1 MKKNKMTMKEEEDDV
16 LRKAKYIV
24 SLETS
29 LKNPNDKSYINCIK
43 YIFTKEFTES
53 TLSLPIK
60 KEEKDSFQYLKC
72 FVYIFDIL
80 FSKNEIERNI
90 LYQSEILPKLLGTD
104 LFNLMKNL
112 EKLAEGKKLGEFNLD
127 NLIKLVDL
135 KESVNFLFCNYA
147 KQTKNKLYG
156 FLNLY
161 FYYLGY
167 FIQSINT
174 FKLSLYYL
182 LRINDLF
189 KKLDYKEFCPNLQEP
204 NCLNLIKLFFKSI
217 FKEPMEMLTIYSL
230 LIFKYEYIFKDIK
243 NKNIDEAIL
252 ESSAKKTLNIV
263 NKKTLENKIIF
274 EYIFL
279 EFINNLNNISQGD
292 LIKTQDEKTKIIE
305 QKINGGQVD
314 VLGKD
319 NSEEANDYIDPK
331 KNDINEETDQN
342 KNEIKYESAQS
353 EKIDTNEDKSDDKI
367 FNFEKN
373 IKENENQIEAN
384 SSFDGKEK
392 INVDNGS
399 NNNSENGTK
408 ETNLSNQS
416 TNGQNENS
424 KNEVSESELN
434 TLLKLESELGTSPE
448 MKKIY
453 EIINKMRSEFH
464 NKISLI
470 ETQLKDVQDENK
482 KITET
487 LGHIQLRDKAKNFL
501 KSFNIKLQENDL
513 KKIELGKKK
522 KWDLISEKIKENYK
536 NYQNS
541 DNYEVF
547 CEIIEKSAKAIDE
560 GNNSAHEL

>member
-29 LKNPNDKSYINCIK
+29 LTNPNDKSYINCIK

-112 EKLAEGKKLGEFNLD
+112 EKLAEGKKLGEFNFD

-217 FKEPMEMLTIYSL
+217 YKEPMEMLTIYSL

-453 EIINKMRSEFH
+453 EIINKMRSEFQ

-560 GNNSAHEL
+560 GNKSAHN

>member
-1 MKKNKMTMKEEEDDV
+1 M
-16 LRKAKYIV
+16 
-24 SLETS
+24 
-29 LKNPNDKSYINCIK
+29 
-43 YIFTKEFTES
+43 
-53 TLSLPIK
+53 
-60 KEEKDSFQYLKC
+60 
-72 FVYIFDIL
+72 
-80 FSKNEIERNI
+80 
-90 LYQSEILPKLLGTD
+90 
-104 LFNLMKNL
+104 
-112 EKLAEGKKLGEFNLD
+112 
-127 NLIKLVDL
+127 
-135 KESVNFLFCNYA
+135 
-147 KQTKNKLYG
+147 
-156 FLNLY
+156 
-161 FYYLGY
+161 
-167 FIQSINT
+167 
-174 FKLSLYYL
+174 
-182 LRINDLF
+182 
-189 KKLDYKEFCPNLQEP
+189 
-204 NCLNLIKLFFKSI
+204 
-217 FKEPMEMLTIYSL
+217 
-230 LIFKYEYIFKDIK
+230 
-243 NKNIDEAIL
+243 
-252 ESSAKKTLNIV
+252 

-292 LIKTQDEKTKIIE
+292 LIKIQDEKTKIIE

-319 NSEEANDYIDPK
+319 NTEEANDYIDPK

-353 EKIDTNEDKSDDKI
+353 EKIDTNDDKSDDKI

-408 ETNLSNQS
+408 ETNLS
-416 TNGQNENS
+416 
-424 KNEVSESELN
+424 
-434 TLLKLESELGTSPE
+434 

-453 EIINKMRSEFH
+453 EIINKMRSEFQ

-560 GNNSAHEL
+560 GNNSAHELKLEYYEKNIEKVY

>member
-1 MKKNKMTMKEEEDDV
+1 MKEEEDDV

-29 LKNPNDKSYINCIK
+29 LKNPKDKSYINCIK

-112 EKLAEGKKLGEFNLD
+112 EKLAEGKKLGEFNFD

-217 FKEPMEMLTIYSL
+217 YKEPMEMLTIYSL

-331 KNDINEETDQN
+331 KNDINEETEQN

-408 ETNLSNQS
+408 ETNLS
-416 TNGQNENS
+416 
-424 KNEVSESELN
+424 
-434 TLLKLESELGTSPE
+434 

-453 EIINKMRSEFH
+453 EIINKMRSEFQ

-501 KSFNIKLQENDL
+501 KSFNIILQENDL

>member
-1 MKKNKMTMKEEEDDV
+1 
-16 LRKAKYIV
+16 
-24 SLETS
+24 
-29 LKNPNDKSYINCIK
+29 
-43 YIFTKEFTES
+43 
-53 TLSLPIK
+53 
-60 KEEKDSFQYLKC
+60 
-72 FVYIFDIL
+72 
-80 FSKNEIERNI
+80 
-90 LYQSEILPKLLGTD
+90 
-104 LFNLMKNL
+104 L

-448 MKKIY
+448 MKKLF
-453 EIINKMRSEFH
+453 EIINKMQ

-560 GNNSAHEL
+560 GNNSAHELKLEYYENN